1 MKKYLRRGDVLFS
14 FDGKKVECAGIP
26 TEVARAMDSPAGEIN
41 HLIHLPITMQEL
53 IVVAHSM
60 HGGMSWVEVPS
71 AVVLMAFGAKDA
83 RYAEVDA

>member
-1 MKKYLRRGDVLFS
+1 MKKYLRRGDVLFR
-14 FDGKKVECAGIP
+14 FDGKKVECASIP

-41 HLIHLPITMQEL
+41 HPIHFTMQEL
-53 IVVAHSM
+53 IVVAHSV